1 LFWFKRLLL
10 VAAIIGLLSAYFICG
25 KYKTA
30 KNEELSQKYALITA
44 QSWLATAKFMDEPEK
59 YIAFRESLLA
69 AQNITIVEIE
79 SFLSEYKEE
88 AEKYVVYAGFVKF
101 YVDSLAAIEDSIL
114 KTASDTVKSLST
126 PDS

>member
-1 LFWFKRLLL
+1 MFWFKRLLL
-10 VAAIIGLLSAYFICG
+10 VAAIIGLLSAYSIYG

-30 KNEELSQKYALITA
+30 KNEELSQKYALVTA
-44 QSWLATAKFMDEPEK
+44 QSWLATAKFKDEPEK
-59 YIAFRESLLA
+59 YIAFRDSLLA
-69 AQNITIVEIE
+69 AQNITTVEIE

-88 AEKYVVYAGFVKF
+88 AEKYIGYAGFVKF

-114 KTASDTVKSLST
+114 KTVSDTVKSVST

>member
-1 LFWFKRLLL
+1 MFWFKRLLL
-10 VAAIIGLLSAYFICG
+10 VAAIIGLLSAYFIYG

-59 YIAFRESLLA
+59 YIAFRESLLT
-69 AQNITIVEIE
+69 AQKTTIDEIE
-79 SFLSEYKEE
+79 SFLSEYKKE
-88 AEKYVVYAGFVKF
+88 AEKYVGYAGFVKF
-101 YVDSLAAIEDSIL
+101 YVDSLVAIEDSIL
-114 KTASDTVKSLST
+114 KTASDTLKSLST

>member
-1 LFWFKRLLL
+1 M
-10 VAAIIGLLSAYFICG
+10 VAVIFGLLSAYYIYG
-25 KYKTA
+25 KYKSA

-44 QSWLATAKFMDEPEK
+44 QSWIATAKFMDEPEK

-79 SFLSEYKEE
+79 SFLSEHKDE

>member
-1 LFWFKRLLL
+1 MALILGL
-10 VAAIIGLLSAYFICG
+10 VSAYFIYG

-30 KNEELSQKYALITA
+30 KNQELSQKYALITA
-44 QSWLATAKFMDEPEK
+44 QSWIATAKFMDEPEK

-79 SFLSEYKEE
+79 FFLSEYKEE
-88 AEKYVVYAGFVKF
+88 AEKYVGYAGFVKF
-101 YVDSLAAIEDSIL
+101 YVDSLVAIEDSIL